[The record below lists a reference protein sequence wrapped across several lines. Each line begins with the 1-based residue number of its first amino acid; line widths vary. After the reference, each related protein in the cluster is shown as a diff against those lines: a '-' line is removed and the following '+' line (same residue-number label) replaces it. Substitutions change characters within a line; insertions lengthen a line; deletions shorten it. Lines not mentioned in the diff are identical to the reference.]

1 LQMAV
6 MKIPG
11 MLTMRSG
18 DVDHPLSV
26 GAPAL

>member
-1 LQMAV
+1 VDGSLV
-6 MKIPG
+6 KIPG